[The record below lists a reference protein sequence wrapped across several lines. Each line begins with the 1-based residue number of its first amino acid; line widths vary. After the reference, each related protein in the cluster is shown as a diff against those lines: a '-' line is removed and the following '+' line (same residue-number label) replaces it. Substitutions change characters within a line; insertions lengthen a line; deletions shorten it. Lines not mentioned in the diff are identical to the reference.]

1 VITNISGTDTM
12 PRGGSRAG
20 SGRPLGARNRRT
32 VELIGKLAAMG
43 CDPAE
48 QLARLAA
55 EAEAAGNLDLAVRAY
70 AALMPYRWPRLAGS
84 SSDLEKADDLA
95 GVTERINR
103 TAD

>member
-1 VITNISGTDTM
+1 M

-20 SGRPLGARNRRT
+20 SGRPRGARNRRT

-84 SSDLEKADDLA
+84 SKAEDLEKADDPA
-95 GVTERINR
+95 SVTERISR
-103 TAD
+103 IAD

>member
-1 VITNISGTDTM
+1 M

-20 SGRPLGARNRRT
+20 SGRPRGSRNRRT
-32 VELIGKLAAMG
+32 VELIAKLDAMG

-48 QLARLAA
+48 QLARMAL

-70 AALMPYRWPRLAGS
+70 AALMPYRWPRLAGR
-84 SSDLEKADDLA
+84 SSDLEKVDDPA
-95 GVTERINR
+95 GMTKRISR

>member
-1 VITNISGTDTM
+1 
-12 PRGGSRAG
+12 
-20 SGRPLGARNRRT
+20 
-32 VELIGKLAAMG
+32 MG

-48 QLARLAA
+48 HLARVAS

-84 SSDLEKADDLA
+84 SSDLEKADDPT
-95 GVTERINR
+95 GMTERISR